1 MPSNS
6 LHSQR
11 ILWLLA
17 TSVGLIMTGFG
28 LILPIFARR
37 LSEFGEGVEMLS
49 MMTMS
54 FAIAQFIASPF
65 MGKLAD
71 KIGRKPL
78 ILLALISFAVANIG
92 FLFATSA
99 FYFVVVRTLEG
110 LLTAGLFP
118 ASMGIVADIAPPQ
131 KKAKWAGMIM
141 GAYSI
146 GFIFGPAVGGLLYD
160 QWGFALPFIISAV
173 VALVATLFTLKWIPE
188 TLVSSTEQSV
198 LFSFNFSHLLKD
210 ALLPQLSRS
219 LLFTL
224 LFVDFILV
232 FAFAFFE
239 PQMIFYYYDVLH
251 WTTTQFGIIVGCYG
265 LAMVV
270 TQFLFGHLSDVVG
283 RKSVIVIGLL
293 LSSTIYIAH
302 LFITSFVVLA
312 LISVIAG
319 IGSALIAPA
328 LSALYL
334 DITHQKSGS
343 SIIGLKESAAAL
355 GSVFGPLLL
364 AQLSGWTTYQD
375 IFLLTSIIIL
385 LTTILVIFI
394 LVEPSPPI
402 LQGDIHSTE
411 PQVIATQ
418 AALRGVVLK
427 TKEYE

>member
-1 MPSNS
+1 MSSNS
-6 LHSQR
+6 LHAQR

-78 ILLALISFAVANIG
+78 ILLALISFTLANIG

-131 KKAKWAGMIM
+131 KKAKWVGMIM

-173 VALVATLFTLKWIPE
+173 VAVVATLFTLKWIPE
-188 TLVSSTEQSV
+188 TLISSTEQFA

-251 WTTTQFGIIVGCYG
+251 WTTTQFGIIIGCYG
-265 LAMVV
+265 LAMVL

-302 LFITSFVVLA
+302 LFITSFFVLT

-364 AQLSGWTTYQD
+364 AQLSGWTNYQD
-375 IFLLTSIIIL
+375 IFLITSMITL
-385 LTTILVIFI
+385 VTTVLVIFM
-394 LVEPSPPI
+394 LVEPSPSI
-402 LQGDIHSTE
+402 IQGDIHSTE